1 MARFQEIAL
10 DLIVVPERIRPVD
23 DEHAKALAQS
33 MARERLM
40 NPITVR
46 HTPNAKEGNYTLIA
60 GAHRLRAAELL
71 GYSDIDAVV
80 VQADKDNAAL
90 LEVAENLFRNELSVI
105 DRALFVQTYRELW
118 EKKYGEIKRGGDGSN
133 QYKVKKEQFGQVDR
147 IAQTN
152 EDASSNDSETGGEVD
167 KVAKGKHYPLP
178 KDGSADYHE
187 TGGEGDKKSKDQVVP
202 LIGGE
207 QLGQV
212 DPIAK
217 MSNSANF
224 AQLHDEEQL
233 GKHYPFAEH
242 VADRIGLS
250 KRAVHYLTKI
260 AQHLQPELRSVL
272 RGTAL
277 ADNQTQLLK
286 LAKMEPVAQ
295 RRVAIA
301 LQQVEGDL
309 RRAVDLVNGI
319 NIPPK
324 VNEQE
329 RVFAQLLGVW
339 QRADAQTR
347 ARFYDY
353 LNKQSGEGQA

>member
-1 MARFQEIAL
+1 MAQFQKLAL
-10 DLIVVPERIRPVD
+10 DVIVVPERIRPVD

-33 MARERLM
+33 MAREGLM

-118 EKKYGEIKRGGDGSN
+118 EKKYGEIQRGGDHGN
-133 QYKVKKEQFGQVDR
+133 QYTK
-147 IAQTN
+147 
-152 EDASSNDSETGGEVD
+152 D
-167 KVAKGKHYPLP
+167 KMAKGKVYPLP
-178 KDGSADYHE
+178 KDSSSEHNE
-187 TGGEGDKKSKDQVVP
+187 TGCEGDKVAKVQVAP
-202 LIGGE
+202 LPNDGDLNGKV
-207 QLGQV
+207 QSLHF
-212 DPIAK
+212 AK
-217 MSNSANF
+217 
-224 AQLHDEEQL
+224 
-233 GKHYPFAEH
+233 H

-250 KRAVHYLTKI
+250 KESVKLLNRI
-260 AQHLQPELRSVL
+260 SQHLQPELRSVL

-277 ADNQTQLLK
+277 ADNQAQLLK

-319 NIPPK
+319 NTPPQI
-324 VNEQE
+324 NEQE

-353 LNKQSGEGQA
+353 LNKQSGEVLS

>member
-1 MARFQEIAL
+1 MAQFQEIAL

-33 MARERLM
+33 MAREGLM

-71 GYSDIDAVV
+71 GYSKIDAVV

-118 EKKYGEIKRGGDGSN
+118 EKKYGEIKVGRN
-133 QYKVKKEQFGQVDR
+133 
-147 IAQTN
+147 
-152 EDASSNDSETGGEVD
+152 
-167 KVAKGKHYPLP
+167 
-178 KDGSADYHE
+178 
-187 TGGEGDKKSKDQVVP
+187 KKSK
-202 LIGGE
+202 
-207 QLGQV
+207 GQV
-212 DPIAK
+212 DPLPNEGDLNGKVQSLHFAE

-233 GKHYPFAEH
+233 GKHYPFAKH

-260 AQHLQPELRSVL
+260 AQHLQPELRAVL

-277 ADNQTQLLK
+277 ADNQAQLLK

-319 NIPPK
+319 NTPPQI
-324 VNEQE
+324 NEQE

-353 LNKQSGEGQA
+353 LNKQSGEVLS

>member
-1 MARFQEIAL
+1 MAQFQKLAL
-10 DLIVVPERIRPVD
+10 DVIVVPERIRPVD

-33 MARERLM
+33 MAREGLM

-118 EKKYGEIKRGGDGSN
+118 EKKYGEIKVGGDRKSKGKVYPLIGGN
-133 QYKVKKEQFGQVDR
+133 QYTKDKVAKVQVAPLPKDGSSEHHETGCEGEKVAKGQVDPLP
-147 IAQTN
+147 
-152 EDASSNDSETGGEVD
+152 NDGSVEHHETGGEGE

-178 KDGSADYHE
+178 NDGDLN
-187 TGGEGDKKSKDQVVP
+187 G
-202 LIGGE
+202 
-207 QLGQV
+207 
-212 DPIAK
+212 K
-217 MSNSANF
+217 MQSLHF
-224 AQLHDEEQL
+224 AT
-233 GKHYPFAEH
+233 H

-250 KRAVHYLTKI
+250 KESVKLLNRI

-277 ADNQTQLLK
+277 A
-286 LAKMEPVAQ
+286 
-295 RRVAIA
+295 
-301 LQQVEGDL
+301 
-309 RRAVDLVNGI
+309 
-319 NIPPK
+319 
-324 VNEQE
+324 
-329 RVFAQLLGVW
+329 
-339 QRADAQTR
+339 
-347 ARFYDY
+347 
-353 LNKQSGEGQA
+353 

>member
-1 MARFQEIAL
+1 MAQFQKLAL
-10 DLIVVPERIRPVD
+10 DVIVVPERIRPVD

-33 MARERLM
+33 MAREGLM

-118 EKKYGEIKRGGDGSN
+118 EKKYGEIQRGGDHGN
-133 QYKVKKEQFGQVDR
+133 QYTK
-147 IAQTN
+147 
-152 EDASSNDSETGGEVD
+152 D
-167 KVAKGKHYPLP
+167 KVAKGKVYPLP
-178 KDGSADYHE
+178 NDGDLNGKMQSLHF
-187 TGGEGDKKSKDQVVP
+187 
-202 LIGGE
+202 
-207 QLGQV
+207 
-212 DPIAK
+212 AK
-217 MSNSANF
+217 
-224 AQLHDEEQL
+224 
-233 GKHYPFAEH
+233 H

-250 KRAVHYLTKI
+250 KESVKLLNRI
-260 AQHLQPELRSVL
+260 SQHLQPELRSVL

-277 ADNQTQLLK
+277 ADNQAQLLK

-295 RRVAIA
+295 RRVAIV

-309 RRAVDLVNGI
+309 RRAIDLVNGI
-319 NIPPK
+319 NTPPQI
-324 VNEQE
+324 NEQE
-329 RVFAQLLGVW
+329 RIFAQLLGVW
-339 QRADAQTR
+339 QRADAQTQ

-353 LNKQSGEGQA
+353 LNKQSGEVLS

>member
-1 MARFQEIAL
+1 MAQFQRLAL
-10 DLIVVPERIRPVD
+10 DVIVVPERIRPVD

-33 MARERLM
+33 MAREGLM

-118 EKKYGEIKRGGDGSN
+118 EKKYGEIKRGGDRKS
-133 QYKVKKEQFGQVDR
+133 KVQVAPL
-147 IAQTN
+147 I
-152 EDASSNDSETGGEVD
+152 GGETDFEKLVQLAPISQRDSNATSDHNKIGCEGD
-167 KVAKGKHYPLP
+167 KVAKGKVYPLP
-178 KDGSADYHE
+178 NDGDLNGKGTVLSF
-187 TGGEGDKKSKDQVVP
+187 
-202 LIGGE
+202 
-207 QLGQV
+207 
-212 DPIAK
+212 AK
-217 MSNSANF
+217 
-224 AQLHDEEQL
+224 
-233 GKHYPFAEH
+233 H
-242 VADRIGLS
+242 VADRIGFS
-250 KRAVHYLTKI
+250 QDVVKRLNCI

-277 ADNQTQLLK
+277 ADNQAQLLK

-295 RRVAIA
+295 RRVAVA
-301 LQQVEGDL
+301 LQQNEGDL

-319 NIPPK
+319 NIPPQI
-324 VNEQE
+324 NEQE
-329 RVFAQLLGVW
+329 RIFAQLLGVW

-347 ARFYDY
+347 ERFCDY
-353 LNKQSGEGQA
+353 LARERGEEQA

>member
-1 MARFQEIAL
+1 MAQFQKLAL
-10 DLIVVPERIRPVD
+10 DVIVVPERIRPVD

-33 MARERLM
+33 IVREGLM

-80 VQADKDNAAL
+80 VQADKENAAL

-118 EKKYGEIKRGGDGSN
+118 EKKYGEIQRGGD
-133 QYKVKKEQFGQVDR
+133 R
-147 IAQTN
+147 
-152 EDASSNDSETGGEVD
+152 
-167 KVAKGKHYPLP
+167 
-178 KDGSADYHE
+178 
-187 TGGEGDKKSKDQVVP
+187 KSKVQVAP
-202 LIGGE
+202 LIGGDAHLK

-212 DPIAK
+212 DPIAQMEGEDGK
-217 MSNSANF
+217 RRTLSF
-224 AQLHDEEQL
+224 A
-233 GKHYPFAEH
+233 KH
-242 VADRIGLS
+242 VADRIGFS
-250 KRAVHYLTKI
+250 QDVVKRLNCI

-277 ADNQTQLLK
+277 ADNQAQLLK

-309 RRAVDLVNGI
+309 RRAIDLVNGI
-319 NIPPK
+319 NTPPQI
-324 VNEQE
+324 NEQE
-329 RVFAQLLGVW
+329 RIFAQLLGVW
-339 QRADAQTR
+339 QRADAQTK
-347 ARFYDY
+347 ARFCDY
-353 LNKQSGEGQA
+353 LARERGEEQA

>member
-1 MARFQEIAL
+1 MAQFQKLAL
-10 DLIVVPERIRPVD
+10 DVIVVPERIRPVD

-33 MARERLM
+33 MAREGLM

-118 EKKYGEIKRGGDGSN
+118 EKKYGEIQRGGDHGN
-133 QYKVKKEQFGQVDR
+133 QYTKDKVAKGQVVPLPKDG
-147 IAQTN
+147 
-152 EDASSNDSETGGEVD
+152 SSEHHETGCEED
-167 KVAKGKHYPLP
+167 KVAKGKVYPLP
-178 KDGSADYHE
+178 NDGD
-187 TGGEGDKKSKDQVVP
+187 
-202 LIGGE
+202 L
-207 QLGQV
+207 
-212 DPIAK
+212 
-217 MSNSANF
+217 N
-224 AQLHDEEQL
+224 
-233 GKHYPFAEH
+233 GKGTVYSFAEH

-250 KRAVHYLTKI
+250 SKSVRRLNNI

-277 ADNQTQLLK
+277 ADNQAQLLK
-286 LAKMEPVAQ
+286 LAKMEPVSQ

-319 NIPPK
+319 NTPPQI
-324 VNEQE
+324 NEQE
-329 RVFAQLLGVW
+329 RIFAQLLGVW
-339 QRADAQTR
+339 QRADAQTK
-347 ARFYDY
+347 ARFCDY
-353 LNKQSGEGQA
+353 LARERGEERV

>member
-1 MARFQEIAL
+1 MAQFQKLAL
-10 DLIVVPERIRPVD
+10 DVIVVPERIRPVD

-33 MARERLM
+33 MAREGLM

-118 EKKYGEIKRGGDGSN
+118 EKKYGEIQRGGDHGN
-133 QYKVKKEQFGQVDR
+133 QYTK
-147 IAQTN
+147 
-152 EDASSNDSETGGEVD
+152 D
-167 KVAKGKHYPLP
+167 KVAKGKVYPLP
-178 KDGSADYHE
+178 KEGFSEHHE
-187 TGGEGDKKSKDQVVP
+187 TGCEGDKVAK
-202 LIGGE
+202 
-207 QLGQV
+207 GQV
-212 DPIAK
+212 DPIAQMEGEDGK
-217 MSNSANF
+217 VQSLHF
-224 AQLHDEEQL
+224 A
-233 GKHYPFAEH
+233 KH

-260 AQHLQPELRSVL
+260 SQHLQPELRSVL

-277 ADNQTQLLK
+277 ADNQAQLLK

-319 NIPPK
+319 NTPPQI
-324 VNEQE
+324 NEQE

-339 QRADAQTR
+339 QRADAQTK

-353 LNKQSGEGQA
+353 LNKQSGEVLS

>member
-1 MARFQEIAL
+1 MARFQEISL

-33 MARERLM
+33 MAREGLM

-46 HTPNAKEGNYTLIA
+46 HTPNAKEGHYTLIA

-71 GYSDIDAVV
+71 GYSAIEAVV
-80 VQADKDNAAL
+80 VQADKENAAL

-118 EKKYGEIKRGGDGSN
+118 EKKYGEIQRGGDHGN
-133 QYKVKKEQFGQVDR
+133 QYTK
-147 IAQTN
+147 
-152 EDASSNDSETGGEVD
+152 D
-167 KVAKGKHYPLP
+167 KVAKGQVVPLP
-178 KDGSADYHE
+178 NDGSSEHNE
-187 TGGEGDKKSKDQVVP
+187 TGGEGDKKSKDQVDP
-202 LIGGE
+202 LIGDE
-207 QLGQV
+207 KLGQV
-212 DPIAK
+212 VPISHTDK
-217 MSNSANF
+217 DSGQGTVLS
-224 AQLHDEEQL
+224 
-233 GKHYPFAEH
+233 FAEH

-250 KRAVHYLTKI
+250 SKSVRRLNSI

-277 ADNQTQLLK
+277 ADNQAQLLK

-347 ARFYDY
+347 ARFYAY
-353 LNKQSGEGQA
+353 LNKQSGEEQA

>member
-1 MARFQEIAL
+1 MAQFQKLAL
-10 DLIVVPERIRPVD
+10 DVIVVPERIRPVD

-33 MARERLM
+33 MAREGLM

-118 EKKYGEIKRGGDGSN
+118 EKKYGEIKVGRN
-133 QYKVKKEQFGQVDR
+133 
-147 IAQTN
+147 
-152 EDASSNDSETGGEVD
+152 
-167 KVAKGKHYPLP
+167 
-178 KDGSADYHE
+178 
-187 TGGEGDKKSKDQVVP
+187 KKSKVQVAP

-207 QLGQV
+207 TDFEKLVQLA
-212 DPIAK
+212 PISQMEGEDGKRRTLSFAK
-217 MSNSANF
+217 
-224 AQLHDEEQL
+224 
-233 GKHYPFAEH
+233 H
-242 VADRIGLS
+242 VADRIGFS
-250 KRAVHYLTKI
+250 QDVVKRLNCI
-260 AQHLQPELRSVL
+260 SQHLQPELRSVL

-277 ADNQTQLLK
+277 ADNQAQLLK
-286 LAKMEPVAQ
+286 LAKMEPIAQ

-319 NIPPK
+319 NTPPQI
-324 VNEQE
+324 NEQE

-353 LNKQSGEGQA
+353 LNKQSGEVLS

>member
-1 MARFQEIAL
+1 MAQFQKLAL
-10 DLIVVPERIRPVD
+10 DVIVVPERIRPVD

-33 MARERLM
+33 MAREGLM

-80 VQADKDNAAL
+80 VQADKENAAL

-118 EKKYGEIKRGGDGSN
+118 EKKYGEIQRGGDHGN
-133 QYKVKKEQFGQVDR
+133 QYTK
-147 IAQTN
+147 
-152 EDASSNDSETGGEVD
+152 D
-167 KVAKGKHYPLP
+167 KVAKVQVAPLP
-178 KDGSADYHE
+178 NDGDLNGKVQGLHF
-187 TGGEGDKKSKDQVVP
+187 
-202 LIGGE
+202 
-207 QLGQV
+207 
-212 DPIAK
+212 AK
-217 MSNSANF
+217 
-224 AQLHDEEQL
+224 
-233 GKHYPFAEH
+233 H
-242 VADRIGLS
+242 VADRIGFS
-250 KRAVHYLTKI
+250 QDVVKRLNNI
-260 AQHLQPELRSVL
+260 AQHLQPELRAVL

-277 ADNQTQLLK
+277 ADNQAQLLK

-319 NIPPK
+319 NTPPQI
-324 VNEQE
+324 NEQE
-329 RVFAQLLGVW
+329 RIFAQLLGVW
-339 QRADAQTR
+339 QRADAQTK
-347 ARFYDY
+347 ARFCDY
-353 LNKQSGEGQA
+353 LARERGEEQA

>member
-1 MARFQEIAL
+1 MAQFQKLAL
-10 DLIVVPERIRPVD
+10 DVIVVPERIRPVD

-33 MARERLM
+33 MAREGLM

-118 EKKYGEIKRGGDGSN
+118 EKKFGEIKVGGDGSN
-133 QYKVKKEQFGQVDR
+133 QHKAKKEQLGKVYP
-147 IAQTN
+147 IAQISDN
-152 EDASSNDSETGGEVD
+152 ASSNDNKIGCEGD
-167 KVAKGKHYPLP
+167 KVAKVQVAPLP
-178 KDGSADYHE
+178 NDGDLNGKVQGLHF
-187 TGGEGDKKSKDQVVP
+187 
-202 LIGGE
+202 
-207 QLGQV
+207 
-212 DPIAK
+212 AK
-217 MSNSANF
+217 
-224 AQLHDEEQL
+224 
-233 GKHYPFAEH
+233 H

-250 KRAVHYLTKI
+250 KESVKLLNRI
-260 AQHLQPELRSVL
+260 SQHLQPELRSVL

-277 ADNQTQLLK
+277 ADNQAQLLK

-295 RRVAIA
+295 RRVAVA

-319 NIPPK
+319 NTPPQI
-324 VNEQE
+324 NEQE
-329 RVFAQLLGVW
+329 RIFAQLLGVW
-339 QRADAQTR
+339 QRADAQTK
-347 ARFYDY
+347 ARFCDY
-353 LNKQSGEGQA
+353 LARERGEEQA

>member
-1 MARFQEIAL
+1 M
-10 DLIVVPERIRPVD
+10 
-23 DEHAKALAQS
+23 
-33 MARERLM
+33 
-40 NPITVR
+40 
-46 HTPNAKEGNYTLIA
+46 
-60 GAHRLRAAELL
+60 
-71 GYSDIDAVV
+71 
-80 VQADKDNAAL
+80 
-90 LEVAENLFRNELSVI
+90 FRNELSVI

-118 EKKYGEIKRGGDGSN
+118 EKKYGEIKVGGDRKS
-133 QYKVKKEQFGQVDR
+133 
-147 IAQTN
+147 
-152 EDASSNDSETGGEVD
+152 
-167 KVAKGKHYPLP
+167 KGKHYPLIGGEQYTKDKVAKGQVVP
-178 KDGSADYHE
+178 LPNDGSSEHHE
-187 TGGEGDKKSKDQVVP
+187 TGGEGDEKSKGQVVP
-202 LIGGE
+202 LIGGDADLE

-212 DPIAK
+212 VPI
-217 MSNSANF
+217 SYT
-224 AQLHDEEQL
+224 DEES
-233 GKHYPFAEH
+233 GKGTVLSFAEH

-250 KRAVHYLTKI
+250 SKSVRRLNSI

-277 ADNQTQLLK
+277 ADNQAQLLK

-353 LNKQSGEGQA
+353 LNKQSGEEQA

>member
-1 MARFQEIAL
+1 MAQFQKLAL
-10 DLIVVPERIRPVD
+10 DVIVVPERIRPVD

-33 MARERLM
+33 MAREGLM

-133 QYKVKKEQFGQVDR
+133 QYTK
-147 IAQTN
+147 
-152 EDASSNDSETGGEVD
+152 D
-167 KVAKGKHYPLP
+167 KVAKGKVY
-178 KDGSADYHE
+178 
-187 TGGEGDKKSKDQVVP
+187 P
-202 LIGGE
+202 LIGEDANFE
-207 QLGQV
+207 QLVQV
-212 DPIAK
+212 APIAHASGENDK
-217 MSNSANF
+217 RTVLSF
-224 AQLHDEEQL
+224 A
-233 GKHYPFAEH
+233 KH
-242 VADRIGLS
+242 VADRIGFS
-250 KRAVHYLTKI
+250 QDVVKRLNCI

-277 ADNQTQLLK
+277 ADNQAQLLK

-301 LQQVEGDL
+301 LQQVDGDL

-319 NIPPK
+319 NTPPQI
-324 VNEQE
+324 NEQE

-339 QRADAQTR
+339 QRADAQTK

-353 LNKQSGEGQA
+353 LNKQSGEVLS

>member
-1 MARFQEIAL
+1 MAQFQKLAL
-10 DLIVVPERIRPVD
+10 DVIVVPERIRPVD

-33 MARERLM
+33 MAREGLM

-118 EKKYGEIKRGGDGSN
+118 EKKYGEIKVGGDRKS
-133 QYKVKKEQFGQVDR
+133 
-147 IAQTN
+147 
-152 EDASSNDSETGGEVD
+152 
-167 KVAKGKHYPLP
+167 KGKVYPLP
-178 KDGSADYHE
+178 KDGSSEHNE
-187 TGGEGDKKSKDQVVP
+187 TGCEGDEKSKGQLVP

-207 QLGQV
+207 TNFEQLGQV
-212 DPIAK
+212 VPISHTDK
-217 MSNSANF
+217 DS
-224 AQLHDEEQL
+224 
-233 GKHYPFAEH
+233 GKATVLSFAEH

-250 KRAVHYLTKI
+250 SKSVRRLNSI
-260 AQHLQPELRSVL
+260 ARHLQPELRSVL

-277 ADNQTQLLK
+277 ADNQAQLLK

-319 NIPPK
+319 NISPK

-329 RVFAQLLGVW
+329 RVFAQLLSVW

>member
-1 MARFQEIAL
+1 MAQFQEIAL

-33 MARERLM
+33 MAREGLM

-71 GYSDIDAVV
+71 GYSEIDAVV

-118 EKKYGEIKRGGDGSN
+118 EKKYGEIKVGGDRKS
-133 QYKVKKEQFGQVDR
+133 
-147 IAQTN
+147 
-152 EDASSNDSETGGEVD
+152 
-167 KVAKGKHYPLP
+167 KGKHYPLIGGNQYTKDKVAKGQVDP
-178 KDGSADYHE
+178 LPNDGSSEHHE
-187 TGGEGDKKSKDQVVP
+187 TGCEGDEKSKGQLVP

-207 QLGQV
+207 QFGQL
-212 DPIAK
+212 DRIA
-217 MSNSANF
+217 
-224 AQLHDEEQL
+224 HTDEES
-233 GKHYPFAEH
+233 GKGTVLSFAEH

-250 KRAVHYLTKI
+250 SKSVRRLNNI
-260 AQHLQPELRSVL
+260 AQHLQPELRAVL

-277 ADNQTQLLK
+277 ADNQAQLLK

-309 RRAVDLVNGI
+309 RRAVDLVNGV
-319 NIPPK
+319 NTPPQI
-324 VNEQE
+324 NEQE
-329 RVFAQLLGVW
+329 RIFAQLLGVW
-339 QRADAQTR
+339 QRADAQTK
-347 ARFYDY
+347 ARFCAY
-353 LNKQSGEGQA
+353 LARECGEEQA

>member
-1 MARFQEIAL
+1 MAQFQKLAL
-10 DLIVVPERIRPVD
+10 DVIVVPERIRPVD

-33 MARERLM
+33 IVREGLM

-118 EKKYGEIKRGGDGSN
+118 EKKYGEIKVGGDGSN
-133 QYKVKKEQFGQVDR
+133 QHKAKKEQLGKVYP
-147 IAQTN
+147 IAQISDN
-152 EDASSNDSETGGEVD
+152 ASSNDNKIGCEGD
-167 KVAKGKHYPLP
+167 KVAKG
-178 KDGSADYHE
+178 
-187 TGGEGDKKSKDQVVP
+187 
-202 LIGGE
+202 
-207 QLGQV
+207 QV
-212 DPIAK
+212 DPLPNDGDLNGKMQSLHFAK
-217 MSNSANF
+217 
-224 AQLHDEEQL
+224 
-233 GKHYPFAEH
+233 H

-250 KRAVHYLTKI
+250 KESVKLLNRI
-260 AQHLQPELRSVL
+260 SQHLQPELRSVL

-277 ADNQTQLLK
+277 ADNQAQLLK

-319 NIPPK
+319 NTPPQI
-324 VNEQE
+324 NEQE
-329 RVFAQLLGVW
+329 RIFAQLLGVW
-339 QRADAQTR
+339 QRADVQTK
-347 ARFYDY
+347 ARFCDY
-353 LNKQSGEGQA
+353 LNKQSGEVLS

>member
-1 MARFQEIAL
+1 
-10 DLIVVPERIRPVD
+10 

-33 MARERLM
+33 MAREGLM

-71 GYSDIDAVV
+71 GYSEIDAVV

-118 EKKYGEIKRGGDGSN
+118 EKKYGEIKVGGDRKS
-133 QYKVKKEQFGQVDR
+133 
-147 IAQTN
+147 
-152 EDASSNDSETGGEVD
+152 
-167 KVAKGKHYPLP
+167 KGKHYPLIGGNQYTKDKVAKVQVAP
-178 KDGSADYHE
+178 LPNDGSSEHNE
-187 TGGEGDKKSKDQVVP
+187 TGCEGDEKSKVQVAP
-202 LIGGE
+202 LIGGDAHLK

-212 DPIAK
+212 DPIAQMEGEDGK
-217 MSNSANF
+217 RRTLSF
-224 AQLHDEEQL
+224 A
-233 GKHYPFAEH
+233 KH
-242 VADRIGLS
+242 VADRIGFS
-250 KRAVHYLTKI
+250 QDVVKRLNCI

-277 ADNQTQLLK
+277 ADNQAQLLK

-319 NIPPK
+319 NTPPQI
-324 VNEQE
+324 NEQE

-339 QRADAQTR
+339 QRADAQTK

-353 LNKQSGEGQA
+353 LNKQSGEVLS

>member
-1 MARFQEIAL
+1 MAQFQKLAL
-10 DLIVVPERIRPVD
+10 DVIVVPERIRPVD

-33 MARERLM
+33 MAREGLM

-118 EKKYGEIKRGGDGSN
+118 EKKYGEIKVGGDRKS
-133 QYKVKKEQFGQVDR
+133 
-147 IAQTN
+147 
-152 EDASSNDSETGGEVD
+152 
-167 KVAKGKHYPLP
+167 KGKHYPLIGGNQYTKDKVAKGQVDP
-178 KDGSADYHE
+178 LPNDGSSEHHE
-187 TGGEGDKKSKDQVVP
+187 TGCEGDEKSKGQLVP

-212 DPIAK
+212 VPI
-217 MSNSANF
+217 SYT
-224 AQLHDEEQL
+224 DEES
-233 GKHYPFAEH
+233 GKGTVLSFAEH

-250 KRAVHYLTKI
+250 SKSVRRLNNI

-277 ADNQTQLLK
+277 ADNQAQLLK

-309 RRAVDLVNGI
+309 RRAVDLVNGV
-319 NIPPK
+319 NTPPQI
-324 VNEQE
+324 NEQE
-329 RVFAQLLGVW
+329 RIFAQLLGVW

-347 ARFYDY
+347 ARFCDY
-353 LNKQSGEGQA
+353 LARERGEVLS

>member
-1 MARFQEIAL
+1 MAQFQKLAL
-10 DLIVVPERIRPVD
+10 DVIVVPERIRPVD

-33 MARERLM
+33 MAREGLM

-71 GYSDIDAVV
+71 GYSEIDAVV

-118 EKKYGEIKRGGDGSN
+118 EKKYGEIKVGGDGSN
-133 QYKVKKEQFGQVDR
+133 QHKAKKEQLGKVYP
-147 IAQTN
+147 IAQISDN
-152 EDASSNDSETGGEVD
+152 ASSNDNKIGCEGD
-167 KVAKGKHYPLP
+167 KVAKGQLDPLP
-178 KDGSADYHE
+178 NE
-187 TGGEGDKKSKDQVVP
+187 GELNGKMQS
-202 LIGGE
+202 LHF
-207 QLGQV
+207 
-212 DPIAK
+212 AK
-217 MSNSANF
+217 
-224 AQLHDEEQL
+224 
-233 GKHYPFAEH
+233 H

-250 KRAVHYLTKI
+250 KESVKLLNRI
-260 AQHLQPELRSVL
+260 SQHLQPELRSVL

-277 ADNQTQLLK
+277 ADNQAQLLK

-319 NIPPK
+319 NTPPQI
-324 VNEQE
+324 NEQE

-353 LNKQSGEGQA
+353 LNKQSGEVLS

>member
-1 MARFQEIAL
+1 MAQFQKLAL
-10 DLIVVPERIRPVD
+10 DVIVVPERIRPVD

-33 MARERLM
+33 IVREGLM

-71 GYSDIDAVV
+71 GYSEIDAVV

-118 EKKYGEIKRGGDGSN
+118 EKKYGEIKVGGDHGN
-133 QYKVKKEQFGQVDR
+133 QYTK
-147 IAQTN
+147 
-152 EDASSNDSETGGEVD
+152 D
-167 KVAKGKHYPLP
+167 KMAK
-178 KDGSADYHE
+178 
-187 TGGEGDKKSKDQVVP
+187 
-202 LIGGE
+202 
-207 QLGQV
+207 GQV
-212 DPIAK
+212 DPLPNDGDLNGKVQSLHFAK
-217 MSNSANF
+217 
-224 AQLHDEEQL
+224 
-233 GKHYPFAEH
+233 H

-260 AQHLQPELRSVL
+260 SQHLQPELRSVL

-277 ADNQTQLLK
+277 ADNQAQLLK

-319 NIPPK
+319 NTPPQI
-324 VNEQE
+324 NEQE
-329 RVFAQLLGVW
+329 RIFAQLLGVW
-339 QRADAQTR
+339 QRADAQTK
-347 ARFYDY
+347 ARFCDY
-353 LNKQSGEGQA
+353 LNKQSGEVLS

>member
-1 MARFQEIAL
+1 MAQFQKLAL
-10 DLIVVPERIRPVD
+10 DVIVVPERIRPVD

-33 MARERLM
+33 MAREGLM

-118 EKKYGEIKRGGDGSN
+118 EKKYGEIQRGGDHGN
-133 QYKVKKEQFGQVDR
+133 QYTK
-147 IAQTN
+147 
-152 EDASSNDSETGGEVD
+152 D
-167 KVAKGKHYPLP
+167 KVAKGKVYPLP
-178 KDGSADYHE
+178 KDGSSEHNE
-187 TGGEGDKKSKDQVVP
+187 TGCEGDKVAKGQVVP
-202 LIGGE
+202 LPNDGDLNGKV
-207 QLGQV
+207 Q
-212 DPIAK
+212 
-217 MSNSANF
+217 S
-224 AQLHDEEQL
+224 LH
-233 GKHYPFAEH
+233 FAEH

-250 KRAVHYLTKI
+250 SKSVKRLNSI
-260 AQHLQPELRSVL
+260 AQHLQPELRAVL

-277 ADNQTQLLK
+277 ADNQAQLLK

-319 NIPPK
+319 NTPPQI
-324 VNEQE
+324 NEQE

-353 LNKQSGEGQA
+353 LAREQGEEQA

>member
-1 MARFQEIAL
+1 MAQFQKLAL
-10 DLIVVPERIRPVD
+10 DVIVVPKRIRPVD

-33 MARERLM
+33 MAREGLM

-118 EKKYGEIKRGGDGSN
+118 EKKYGEIQRGGDRKS
-133 QYKVKKEQFGQVDR
+133 
-147 IAQTN
+147 
-152 EDASSNDSETGGEVD
+152 
-167 KVAKGKHYPLP
+167 KGKHYPLIGGNQYTKDKVAKVQVAP
-178 KDGSADYHE
+178 LPNDGSSEHHE
-187 TGGEGDKKSKDQVVP
+187 IGCEGDEKSKVQVAP
-202 LIGGE
+202 LIGGDAHLK

-212 DPIAK
+212 DPIAQMEGEDGK
-217 MSNSANF
+217 RRTLSF
-224 AQLHDEEQL
+224 A
-233 GKHYPFAEH
+233 KH
-242 VADRIGLS
+242 VADRIGFS
-250 KRAVHYLTKI
+250 QDVVKRLNCI

-277 ADNQTQLLK
+277 ADNQAQLLK

-319 NIPPK
+319 NTPPQI
-324 VNEQE
+324 NEQE
-329 RVFAQLLGVW
+329 RIFAQLLGVW
-339 QRADAQTR
+339 QRADAQTK
-347 ARFYDY
+347 ARFCDY
-353 LNKQSGEGQA
+353 LAREQGEEQA

>member
-1 MARFQEIAL
+1 MAQFQKLAL
-10 DLIVVPERIRPVD
+10 DVIVVPERIRPVD

-33 MARERLM
+33 IVREGLM

-80 VQADKDNAAL
+80 VQADKENAAL

-118 EKKYGEIKRGGDGSN
+118 EKKYGEIQRGGD
-133 QYKVKKEQFGQVDR
+133 R
-147 IAQTN
+147 
-152 EDASSNDSETGGEVD
+152 
-167 KVAKGKHYPLP
+167 
-178 KDGSADYHE
+178 
-187 TGGEGDKKSKDQVVP
+187 KSKVQVAP
-202 LIGGE
+202 LIGGDAHLK

-212 DPIAK
+212 DPIAQMEGEDGK
-217 MSNSANF
+217 RRTLSF
-224 AQLHDEEQL
+224 A
-233 GKHYPFAEH
+233 KH
-242 VADRIGLS
+242 VADRIGFS
-250 KRAVHYLTKI
+250 QDVVKRLNCI

-277 ADNQTQLLK
+277 ADNQAQLLK

-319 NIPPK
+319 NTPPQI
-324 VNEQE
+324 NEQE
-329 RVFAQLLGVW
+329 RIFAQLLGVW
-339 QRADAQTR
+339 QRADAQTK

-353 LNKQSGEGQA
+353 LNKQSGEVLS

>member
-1 MARFQEIAL
+1 MAQFQKLAL
-10 DLIVVPERIRPVD
+10 DVIVVPERIRPVD

-33 MARERLM
+33 MAREGLM

-80 VQADKDNAAL
+80 VQADKGNAAL

-118 EKKYGEIKRGGDGSN
+118 EKKYGEIKVGGDHGN
-133 QYKVKKEQFGQVDR
+133 QYTAKK
-147 IAQTN
+147 
-152 EDASSNDSETGGEVD
+152 
-167 KVAKGKHYPLP
+167 
-178 KDGSADYHE
+178 
-187 TGGEGDKKSKDQVVP
+187 
-202 LIGGE
+202 E

-212 DPIAK
+212 DPLPNDGDLNGKVQTLHFAK
-217 MSNSANF
+217 
-224 AQLHDEEQL
+224 
-233 GKHYPFAEH
+233 H

-250 KRAVHYLTKI
+250 KESVKRLNRI
-260 AQHLQPELRSVL
+260 SQHLQPELRSVL

-277 ADNQTQLLK
+277 ADNQAQLLK

-301 LQQVEGDL
+301 LQQVDGDL
-309 RRAVDLVNGI
+309 RRAVDLVNGV
-319 NIPPK
+319 NTPPQI
-324 VNEQE
+324 NEQE
-329 RVFAQLLGVW
+329 RIFAQLLGVW
-339 QRADAQTR
+339 QRADAQTK
-347 ARFYDY
+347 ARFCDY
-353 LNKQSGEGQA
+353 LAREQGEVLS

>member
-1 MARFQEIAL
+1 MAQFQKLAL
-10 DLIVVPERIRPVD
+10 DVIVVPERIRPVD

-33 MARERLM
+33 MAREGLM

-118 EKKYGEIKRGGDGSN
+118 EKKYGEIKVGRN
-133 QYKVKKEQFGQVDR
+133 
-147 IAQTN
+147 
-152 EDASSNDSETGGEVD
+152 
-167 KVAKGKHYPLP
+167 
-178 KDGSADYHE
+178 
-187 TGGEGDKKSKDQVVP
+187 KKSKDQVDP

-207 QLGQV
+207 TDFEKLVQLA
-212 DPIAK
+212 PISQTEVKGEKGTVLSFAK
-217 MSNSANF
+217 
-224 AQLHDEEQL
+224 
-233 GKHYPFAEH
+233 H
-242 VADRIGLS
+242 VADRIGFS
-250 KRAVHYLTKI
+250 QDVVKRLNSI
-260 AQHLQPELRSVL
+260 ARHLQPELRSVL

-277 ADNQTQLLK
+277 ADNQAQLLK

-295 RRVAIA
+295 RWVAVA

-319 NIPPK
+319 NTPPQI
-324 VNEQE
+324 NEQE
-329 RVFAQLLGVW
+329 QIFAQLLGVW
-339 QRADAQTR
+339 QRVDAQTR
-347 ARFYDY
+347 ERFCDY
-353 LNKQSGEGQA
+353 LARERGEVLS

>member
-1 MARFQEIAL
+1 MAQFQKLAL
-10 DLIVVPERIRPVD
+10 DVIVVPERIRPVD

-33 MARERLM
+33 MAREGLM

-118 EKKYGEIKRGGDGSN
+118 EKKYGEIQRGGDHGN
-133 QYKVKKEQFGQVDR
+133 QYTK
-147 IAQTN
+147 
-152 EDASSNDSETGGEVD
+152 D
-167 KVAKGKHYPLP
+167 KMAKGKVYPLP
-178 KDGSADYHE
+178 KDGSSEHHE
-187 TGGEGDKKSKDQVVP
+187 TGGEGDKVAKGQVVP
-202 LIGGE
+202 LPNDGD
-207 QLGQV
+207 L
-212 DPIAK
+212 
-217 MSNSANF
+217 N
-224 AQLHDEEQL
+224 
-233 GKHYPFAEH
+233 GKGTVLSFAEH

-250 KRAVHYLTKI
+250 SKSVRRLNNI

-277 ADNQTQLLK
+277 ADNQAQLLK

-319 NIPPK
+319 NTPPQI
-324 VNEQE
+324 NEQE

-339 QRADAQTR
+339 QRADAQTK

-353 LNKQSGEGQA
+353 LNKQSGEVLS

>member
-23 DEHAKALAQS
+23 DEHTKALAQS
-33 MARERLM
+33 MAREGLM

-46 HTPNAKEGNYTLIA
+46 HTPNAKEGHYTLIA

-71 GYSDIDAVV
+71 GYSAIDAVV

-118 EKKYGEIKRGGDGSN
+118 EKKYGEIKVGGDRKS
-133 QYKVKKEQFGQVDR
+133 
-147 IAQTN
+147 
-152 EDASSNDSETGGEVD
+152 
-167 KVAKGKHYPLP
+167 KGKHYPLIGGNQYTKDKVAKGQVDP
-178 KDGSADYHE
+178 LPNDGSVEHHE
-187 TGGEGDKKSKDQVVP
+187 TGGEGNEKSKGQVVP
-202 LIGGE
+202 LIGGETNFE

-212 DPIAK
+212 DPIA
-217 MSNSANF
+217 
-224 AQLHDEEQL
+224 QIE
-233 GKHYPFAEH
+233 GKDGKGAVLSFAEH

-250 KRAVHYLTKI
+250 SKSVRRLNRI

-277 ADNQTQLLK
+277 ADNQAQLLK

-329 RVFAQLLGVW
+329 RVFAQLLSVW

-347 ARFYDY
+347 ARFYAY
-353 LNKQSGEGQA
+353 LNKQSGEEQA

>member
-1 MARFQEIAL
+1 MAQFQKLAL
-10 DLIVVPERIRPVD
+10 DVIVVPERIRPVD

-33 MARERLM
+33 IVREGLM

-118 EKKYGEIKRGGDGSN
+118 EKKYGEIKVGGDGSN
-133 QYKVKKEQFGQVDR
+133 QHKVKKEQLGKVYP
-147 IAQTN
+147 IAQISDN
-152 EDASSNDSETGGEVD
+152 ASSNDNKIGCEGD
-167 KVAKGKHYPLP
+167 KVAKV
-178 KDGSADYHE
+178 
-187 TGGEGDKKSKDQVVP
+187 QVAP
-202 LIGGE
+202 LIGGDAHLK

-212 DPIAK
+212 DPIAQMEGEDGK
-217 MSNSANF
+217 RRTLSF
-224 AQLHDEEQL
+224 A
-233 GKHYPFAEH
+233 KH
-242 VADRIGLS
+242 VADRIGFS
-250 KRAVHYLTKI
+250 QDVVKRLNCI
-260 AQHLQPELRSVL
+260 AQHLQTELRSVL

-277 ADNQTQLLK
+277 ADNQAQLLK

-301 LQQVEGDL
+301 LQQVEGVL
-309 RRAVDLVNGI
+309 RRAVDLVNGV
-319 NIPPK
+319 NTPPQI
-324 VNEQE
+324 NEQE
-329 RVFAQLLGVW
+329 RIFAQLLEVW
-339 QRADAQTR
+339 QRADAQTK
-347 ARFYDY
+347 ARFCDY
-353 LNKQSGEGQA
+353 LARERGEVLS

>member
-1 MARFQEIAL
+1 MAQFQKLAL
-10 DLIVVPERIRPVD
+10 DVIVVPERIRPVD

-33 MARERLM
+33 MAREGLM

-133 QYKVKKEQFGQVDR
+133 QHKVKKEQLGQVVP
-147 IAQTN
+147 IAQR
-152 EDASSNDSETGGEVD
+152 DSNATSDHNKIGCEGD
-167 KVAKGKHYPLP
+167 KVAKGQIDPLP
-178 KDGSADYHE
+178 NDGDLNGKVQSLHF
-187 TGGEGDKKSKDQVVP
+187 
-202 LIGGE
+202 
-207 QLGQV
+207 
-212 DPIAK
+212 AK
-217 MSNSANF
+217 
-224 AQLHDEEQL
+224 
-233 GKHYPFAEH
+233 H

-250 KRAVHYLTKI
+250 SKSVRRLNSI

-277 ADNQTQLLK
+277 ADNQAQLLK
-286 LAKMEPVAQ
+286 LAKMEPVSQ

-309 RRAVDLVNGI
+309 RRAVDLVNGV
-319 NIPPK
+319 NTPPQI
-324 VNEQE
+324 NEQE
-329 RVFAQLLGVW
+329 RIFAQLLGVW
-339 QRADAQTR
+339 QRADAQTK
-347 ARFYDY
+347 ARFCDY
-353 LNKQSGEGQA
+353 LAREQGEVLS

>member
-1 MARFQEIAL
+1 MAQFQKLAL
-10 DLIVVPERIRPVD
+10 DVIVVPERIRPVD

-33 MARERLM
+33 MAREGLM

-71 GYSDIDAVV
+71 GYSEIDAVV

-118 EKKYGEIKRGGDGSN
+118 EKKYGEIKVGRN
-133 QYKVKKEQFGQVDR
+133 
-147 IAQTN
+147 
-152 EDASSNDSETGGEVD
+152 
-167 KVAKGKHYPLP
+167 
-178 KDGSADYHE
+178 
-187 TGGEGDKKSKDQVVP
+187 KKSKVQVAPLIGGETDFEKLVQLAPISQRDSNATSDHNKIGSEGDEKSKGQLVP

-212 DPIAK
+212 VPIAQMEGEDGK
-217 MSNSANF
+217 RRTLSF
-224 AQLHDEEQL
+224 A
-233 GKHYPFAEH
+233 KH
-242 VADRIGLS
+242 VADRIGFS
-250 KRAVHYLTKI
+250 QDVVKRLNCI

-277 ADNQTQLLK
+277 ADNQAQLLK

-319 NIPPK
+319 NTPPQI
-324 VNEQE
+324 NEQE
-329 RVFAQLLGVW
+329 RIFAQLLGVW
-339 QRADAQTR
+339 QRADAQTK

-353 LNKQSGEGQA
+353 LNKQSGEVLS

>member
-1 MARFQEIAL
+1 MARFQEISL

-33 MARERLM
+33 MAREGLM

-46 HTPNAKEGNYTLIA
+46 HTPNAKEGHYTLIA

-71 GYSDIDAVV
+71 GYSAIDAVV
-80 VQADKDNAAL
+80 VQADKENAAL

-118 EKKYGEIKRGGDGSN
+118 EKKYGEIQRGGDHGN
-133 QYKVKKEQFGQVDR
+133 QHTKDKVAKGQVVPLPKD
-147 IAQTN
+147 
-152 EDASSNDSETGGEVD
+152 SSVEHHETGGEGD

-178 KDGSADYHE
+178 NDGDLNGKVQSLHF
-187 TGGEGDKKSKDQVVP
+187 
-202 LIGGE
+202 
-207 QLGQV
+207 
-212 DPIAK
+212 AK
-217 MSNSANF
+217 
-224 AQLHDEEQL
+224 
-233 GKHYPFAEH
+233 H

-250 KRAVHYLTKI
+250 KESVKLLNRI

-277 ADNQTQLLK
+277 ADNQAQLLK

-329 RVFAQLLGVW
+329 RVFAQLLSVW

-347 ARFYDY
+347 ARFYAY
-353 LNKQSGEGQA
+353 LNKQSGEEQA